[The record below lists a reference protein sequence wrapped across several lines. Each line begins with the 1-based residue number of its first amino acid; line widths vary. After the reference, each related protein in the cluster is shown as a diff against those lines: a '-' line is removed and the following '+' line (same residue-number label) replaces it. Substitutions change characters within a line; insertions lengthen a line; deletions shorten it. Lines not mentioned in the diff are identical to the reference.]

1 MRTLFGRRDV
11 LTFGARR
18 PEASCNPEGPA
29 WLVRLSPEVA
39 DPSSLGTA
47 GGATRGRFAAPLAPV
62 GALSRPAAGRPA
74 ALPREGSDR

>member
-47 GGATRGRFAAPLAPV
+47 GARPGAGSRLRSPPL
-62 GALSRPAAGRPA
+62 GALSRRGAGRPA

>member
-47 GGATRGRFAAPLAPV
+47 GGATRSRFEAPFAPV
-62 GALSRPAAGRPA
+62 GCAQPARRWTARRPAARRLG
-74 ALPREGSDR
+74 